1 MWKPEKKEH
10 YYYVDSCNCVD
21 IDNWDGADVDEDRL
35 NIGNVFETEQEAYF
49 VAVRQKVKAELQRYA
64 LEHNDPEKEVWN
76 NDNGHYMIAFNH
88 RVNDLFITRG
98 YYMEEESATYFT
110 SQEIAR
116 EAITT
121 IGRKR
126 IAKYLFNVEV

>member
-1 MWKPEKKEH
+1 
-10 YYYVDSCNCVD
+10 
-21 IDNWDGADVDEDRL
+21 
-35 NIGNVFETEQEAYF
+35 
-49 VAVRQKVKAELQRYA
+49 
-64 LEHNDPEKEVWN
+64 
-76 NDNGHYMIAFNH
+76 MIAFNH

-116 EAITT
+116 EAIMT
-121 IGRKR
+121 IGRER